1 MKKILFAAAA
11 IAAAL
16 FASCDKTDD
25 TLDPAMP
32 ETSDTA
38 RIAITLTGA
47 DEADTRAFFDTS
59 AKAEA
64 WESSLSSL
72 SVFAFDNSGALI
84 IRRDFTSSELASKS
98 ATFALPKSAAGT
110 ECSFYAV
117 ANYDASSAKTR
128 AALTAEVS
136 AAAKRSGG
144 FVMSGST
151 SKTIGAVNSTTSV
164 GITLKRTVAKVALQT
179 TIDPSFAD
187 KYAGELTINSV
198 KLSKAASQSSVVA
211 GTPTPG
217 AMSYTH
223 TQTLAA
229 ASGKYNALFYCF
241 ENGSLTAGN
250 RVLLEINATYD
261 LDGNGSTTDDR
272 SEVTYSVELTGK
284 AAGEILRNG
293 YYRVSANITG
303 LVGQDCA
310 VTVTVA
316 DWETPVT
323 QSVELG
329 A

>member
-110 ECSFYAV
+110 
-117 ANYDASSAKTR
+117 DRK
-128 AALTAEVS
+128 
-136 AAAKRSGG
+136 
-144 FVMSGST
+144 
-151 SKTIGAVNSTTSV
+151 
-164 GITLKRTVAKVALQT
+164 
-179 TIDPSFAD
+179 
-187 KYAGELTINSV
+187 
-198 KLSKAASQSSVVA
+198 SVV
-211 GTPTPG
+211 
-217 AMSYTH
+217 
-223 TQTLAA
+223 
-229 ASGKYNALFYCF
+229 
-241 ENGSLTAGN
+241 
-250 RVLLEINATYD
+250 
-261 LDGNGSTTDDR
+261 
-272 SEVTYSVELTGK
+272 
-284 AAGEILRNG
+284 
-293 YYRVSANITG
+293 
-303 LVGQDCA
+303 
-310 VTVTVA
+310 
-316 DWETPVT
+316 
-323 QSVELG
+323 
-329 A
+329 

>member
-128 AALTAEVS
+128 AALTALVEKSAADYNGTFAEVS
-136 AAAKRSGG
+136 SAAKRSGG

-151 SKTIGAVNSTTSV
+151 SKTY
-164 GITLKRTVAKVALQT
+164 R
-179 TIDPSFAD
+179 
-187 KYAGELTINSV
+187 
-198 KLSKAASQSSVVA
+198 SQSGPPDDHRPVVRRQVRRRA
-211 GTPTPG
+211 
-217 AMSYTH
+217 H
-223 TQTLAA
+223 DQLRKTLQ
-229 ASGKYNALFYCF
+229 
-241 ENGSLTAGN
+241 GSLSVFG
-250 RVLLEINATYD
+250 
-261 LDGNGSTTDDR
+261 R
-272 SEVTYSVELTGK
+272 SRHADARGHELHAYPNPRRGI
-284 AAGEILRNG
+284 G
-293 YYRVSANITG
+293 
-303 LVGQDCA
+303 
-310 VTVTVA
+310 
-316 DWETPVT
+316 
-323 QSVELG
+323 
-329 A
+329 